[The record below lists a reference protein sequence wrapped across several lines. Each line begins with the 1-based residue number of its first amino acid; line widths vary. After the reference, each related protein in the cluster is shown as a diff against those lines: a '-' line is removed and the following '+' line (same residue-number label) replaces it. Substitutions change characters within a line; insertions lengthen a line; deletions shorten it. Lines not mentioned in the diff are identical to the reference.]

1 MKALNADLKAVSV
14 VVAVIIAAA
23 LLIVVWQD
31 TRPSE
36 PAQEDFVCS
45 NDILTVAPTNI
56 AVCPGSEMSFTET
69 EWEWLTTEPQHR
81 GAH

>member
-1 MKALNADLKAVSV
+1 MKTLNSDLKAVSV

-23 LLIVVWQD
+23 LLIAVWQD

-36 PAQEDFVCS
+36 PAQPDHICS
-45 NDILTVAPTNI
+45 NHQPAAEAE
-56 AVCPGSEMSFTET
+56 AVCPGSEWSFSERS
-69 EWEWLTTEPQHR
+69 WEWLTTEPQHR